1 MRTPDRSAAI
11 AKVLALQAD
20 GLPKDFPAQVAALA
34 EARASARYLSLNDL
48 ALLGAFVLMI
58 GVCVAG
64 WLLFDSPEPGGVEW
78 FAPIVR
84 AVTSQPWL
92 VLGVA
97 GVAVVQM
104 LTFRRRATL

>member
-11 AKVLALQAD
+11 AKALALQTD
-20 GLPKDFPAQVAALA
+20 ELPKDFPARVAALA
-34 EARASARYLSLNDL
+34 EARASPRYLSLNDV

-58 GVCVAG
+58 GVCIGG
-64 WLLFDSPEPGGVEW
+64 WMLFDAPETQLLQW
-78 FAPIVR
+78 LAPIVR
-84 AVTSQPWL
+84 AMTSQPWL

-97 GVAVVQM
+97 GIAAVQM